1 MSKKTRK
8 KRKKGFWYYVSVES
22 PLDERQNLAATQIN
36 SEGVAIAFLLTII
49 NLYIMEDIYKWC
61 ESYSAPTTLTIHIA
75 GLYVIIKRGIK
86 GCLFGIKGARMEL
99 LVMGFWI
106 FIGITQIAEYIKFAA
121 WKWFPEVT
129 HDGMLTLGFC
139 NQLMFL
145 FMFLNGI
152 AMLVFIIREK
162 RAKKRKAES
171 LGKEEEK

>member
-8 KRKKGFWYYVSVES
+8 KRKKSFLNYILTES
-22 PLDERQNLAATQIN
+22 PLDERQDLAATKIN
-36 SEGVAIAFLLTII
+36 LEGIAIAFFLTAINIFII
-49 NLYIMEDIYKWC
+49 EDIYKWC

-75 GLYVIIKRGIK
+75 GLYVIIKRGVK

-152 AMLVFIIREK
+152 ALLVFIIREK
-162 RAKKRKAES
+162 RAKRRKAES